1 MSAYTCENNFDISGA
16 HLKAKQTATDSIYKQ
31 ELTFQKG
38 SFYLFEKT
46 KS

>member
-16 HLKAKQTATDSIYKQ
+16 HLKAKEAANLSIYKQ

-38 SFYLFEKT
+38 
-46 KS
+46 